1 MWISCLQYVDDTI
14 MPLSPNIIS
23 IKRVK
28 ILIYIFELL
37 SRLSIKFHKLSIYPL
52 GPSSLDLFQVSALLY
67 YRTWSFPFTYLRL
80 SLSQADHPLQS
91 GLADPPDRIDKDIS
105 YLEGSLSI
113 LWRQFSSSQSIL
125 TILSLYFISYFFL
138 PQWMINYID
147 RWRRVF
153 F

>member
-1 MWISCLQYVDDTI
+1 

-52 GPSSLDLFQVSALLY
+52 GPSSLDLFQVFALLY
-67 YRTWSFPFTYLRL
+67 NRTWSFPFTYLRL

-113 LWRQFSSSQSIL
+113 SWRQFNSCQSIL